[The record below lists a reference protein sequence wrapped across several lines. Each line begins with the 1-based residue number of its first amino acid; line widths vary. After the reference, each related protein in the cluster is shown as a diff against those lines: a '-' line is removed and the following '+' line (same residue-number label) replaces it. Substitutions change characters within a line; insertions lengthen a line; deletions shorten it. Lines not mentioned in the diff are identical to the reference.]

1 VGWAYW
7 GKNME
12 GSMQRT
18 VGDISKALRTAICSQ
33 RKRKQKSQSGKIVE
47 AGKSSW
53 DLFTRAGNK
62 SIMKQ

>member
-1 VGWAYW
+1 
-7 GKNME
+7 
-12 GSMQRT
+12 MQRT